1 MYSADGSRS
10 PKRAPRIQLCLRA
23 MGAKK
28 GDLVRAKSSGPDR
41 ATVEGIL
48 NLRYRKAWNR
58 VLVDVMTSKGP
69 VSVDPRSVEVLEPRK
84 VLPEVLD
91 AADPMSWEDGVRS
104 IRDLDAALAEGL
116 IQPERRDADTTA

>member
-1 MYSADGSRS
+1 
-10 PKRAPRIQLCLRA
+10 